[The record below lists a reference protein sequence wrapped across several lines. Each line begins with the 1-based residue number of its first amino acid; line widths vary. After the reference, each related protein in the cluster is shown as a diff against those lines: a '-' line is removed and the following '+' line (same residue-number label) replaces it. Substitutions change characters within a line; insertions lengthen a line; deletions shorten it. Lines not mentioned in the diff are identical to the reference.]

1 MTCVARRPAA
11 VRPPEEVVDP
21 DRIAGYREDAS
32 GAPPGAI
39 RGLVRPASADE
50 AAVWLAA
57 DLDRPV
63 LPQGGRTSLTG
74 GGAPRDEWVLSTE
87 RLDAI
92 GAVERSGTRRA
103 DGARVAVGAGV
114 RLDALLAALARAGW
128 DYPPTPTYR
137 QAAIGGTA
145 ATNAG
150 GAATFRHGVTR
161 DWIRGLTV
169 ALSSGDLLA
178 VERGEA
184 LARPGEAFDLRRA
197 DGSRIEARAP
207 TYRLPALKKLSAG
220 YRAGDP
226 LDLVDLL
233 VGSEGTLGAIVE
245 VVLDL
250 APAPAGVL
258 GAVAFV
264 ADDAA
269 AIRLAGAWRAA
280 AAAPGGPAV
289 RSIEWA
295 DARSCALLRDEGADR
310 RLRIP
315 LPRDAGS
322 ALVVE
327 VELDAAAAA
336 PAAVEA
342 AAAAALEGRFPAGDP
357 LSPFF
362 RAAAEAGALATLDLA
377 WPGDDARRDAQRAF
391 REAVPLAA
399 NERARRGACGKQGGD
414 PIVPFD
420 EVGALVDAARRAF
433 EDRGL
438 AWLIWG
444 HLSDGNLHPN
454 ALVRDADEAPR
465 AREALLE
472 IGDRAVALGGAP
484 LSEHGVG
491 RNPLK
496 QEQLRRFLGDAA
508 LAEMRAIRA
517 AFDPRGRLARGVLVP
532 PADPV

>member
-336 PAAVEA
+336 PP
-342 AAAAALEGRFPAGDP
+342 RSRRPP
-357 LSPFF
+357 PRRS
-362 RAAAEAGALATLDLA
+362 RAASRRATRSPRSSAPRRRPARSRRSISPGPATTRGATRSARS
-377 WPGDDARRDAQRAF
+377 ARRF
-391 REAVPLAA
+391 RW
-399 NERARRGACGKQGGD
+399 RRT
-414 PIVPFD
+414 
-420 EVGALVDAARRAF
+420 
-433 EDRGL
+433 
-438 AWLIWG
+438 
-444 HLSDGNLHPN
+444 S
-454 ALVRDADEAPR
+454 AP
-465 AREALLE
+465 
-472 IGDRAVALGGAP
+472 GGA
-484 LSEHGVG
+484 
-491 RNPLK
+491 
-496 QEQLRRFLGDAA
+496 
-508 LAEMRAIRA
+508 RA
-517 AFDPRGRLARGVLVP
+517 ASRAATRSCRSTRSGRWSTPRGGRSRTAASRG
-532 PADPV
+532 